1 MRATIPS
8 IIRPLT
14 RSNTTKT
21 EAFNGIKKAAIGAV
35 TDISTFRTQ
44 WEGSQ
49 TQQILAKAKES
60 QAKDKDLSA
69 GKDIPAYGWTNS
81 LNEPQDG
88 QTMKQEEA
96 S

>member
-1 MRATIPS
+1 M
-8 IIRPLT
+8 
-14 RSNTTKT
+14 
-21 EAFNGIKKAAIGAV
+21 

-44 WEGSQ
+44 WEGPQ

-60 QAKDKDLSA
+60 QTKDKDLSA
-69 GKDIPAYGWTNS
+69 GKDIPAYGWTDS
-81 LNEPQDG
+81 LNEPQNG